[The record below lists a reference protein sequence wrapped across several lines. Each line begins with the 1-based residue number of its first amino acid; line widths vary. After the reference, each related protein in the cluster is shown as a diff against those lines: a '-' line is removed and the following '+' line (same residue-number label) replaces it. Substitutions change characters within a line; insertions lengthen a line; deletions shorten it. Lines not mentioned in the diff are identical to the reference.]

1 MKRFLVF
8 AGNHYYP
15 AGGWRDFRGGF
26 DDLDSAAA
34 EAGRLVLEQDPDK
47 PKGCGRFEWSQLIDL
62 EVGTGRRIDRCYDG
76 TVTQGP
82 IMSPREY
89 EEEDDL

>member
-8 AGNHYYP
+8 AGLDYYP
-15 AGGWRDFRGGF
+15 AGGWADFRGGF

-34 EAGRLVLEQDPDK
+34 EAGRLILEQDPDK
-47 PKGCGRFEWSQLIDL
+47 PKGCGRFEWSQVIDL
-62 EVGTGRRIDRCYDG
+62 EIGTGRRLHRNHDG

-82 IMSPREY
+82 IWLPREA
-89 EEEDDL
+89 EEEDE